1 MHPTR
6 RITADFSTLKTY
18 AVNNF
23 GGTSSAP
30 VVPLTCYLPLDP
42 ADLLVS
48 LTKVLDGATNDHDAV
63 CIWTANMSIKAVNS
77 GAAGTYGFSLYSSVS
92 DATAGT
98 LPVYKVERT
107 LAVGEADTIS
117 VNFPKGFYI
126 LNNILAV
133 DPNTNNQQSG
143 FVMQSNSNFTSS
155 NVGSAEVACIVPF
168 WPALYTQNG
177 VLTVT
182 YSYVPLAKALNC

>member
-6 RITADFSTLKTY
+6 RITADFSTLKSY

-42 ADLLVS
+42 ANLPVS

-63 CIWTANMSIKAVNS
+63 CIWTVNMSIKAVNS
-77 GAAGTYGFSLYSSVS
+77 GAAGTYGFMLASDVSNASS
-92 DATAGT
+92 AT
-98 LPVYKVERT
+98 PVYKVERT

-117 VNFPKGFYI
+117 INFPKGFYI
-126 LNNILAV
+126 FNSIPAV
-133 DPNTNNQQSG
+133 DPNTNNSQSG
-143 FVMQSNSNFTSS
+143 FLMQSNSNFT
-155 NVGSAEVACIVPF
+155 NNTPGTTEVASIVPF
-168 WPALYTQNG
+168 WPSLYTQNG
-177 VLTVT
+177 LLTVT